1 MQPKKPTQKTEEKRF
16 GYPTIEALL
25 DSENFDKL
33 NASFNAG
40 YVKLTAIIDNKSS
53 TIKAQK
59 DARLAM
65 KAYELTTDLLKE
77 LLKLKY
83 VVQDQMKK
91 NQKK

>member
-1 MQPKKPTQKTEEKRF
+1 MQPKKPTAKTEEKRF
-16 GYPTIEALL
+16 GYPHIEALL

-33 NASFNAG
+33 NASFSQG
-40 YVKLTAIIDNKSS
+40 YAKLTAVIDNKSS

-83 VVQDQMKK
+83 VVQEQMKK
-91 NQKK
+91 TQKK